1 MNMRNWSVQMISN
14 WSVQRHRWKSR
25 YGEIDSGEEGGDR
38 DQRALYMFIA
48 EKGEVKGWLCDALV
62 KALGGGRPTV
72 LTKQFWQKVTGNGEP
87 TTSAID
93 GPLTNPPTAP
103 KDTNLDGALDD
114 FERAAARF
122 KLETNRCAVLVL
134 DNVNVIAQT
143 EPTLLSML
151 QAKAKFAADNDL
163 YLIIFVCTDGVAP
176 IQMKGKLRS
185 PRQLIDFSADSATEN
200 SAWSRASEFRI
211 GDLTTDEA
219 MQYLREG
226 RGKDPVLAC
235 RIIEF
240 CGTRVWHLKYICTYL
255 HRTGVGESQSSCT
268 TLFCPSC
275 RQANRKVFYG
285 CRR

>member
-1 MNMRNWSVQMISN
+1 M
-14 WSVQRHRWKSR
+14 
-25 YGEIDSGEEGGDR
+25 
-38 DQRALYMFIA
+38 L
-48 EKGEVKGWLCDALV
+48 WLRRLV
-62 KALGGGRPTV
+62 GGGRPTV
-72 LTKQFWQKVTGNGEP
+72 LTKQFWQKITGNGEP
-87 TTSAID
+87 TTYGID

-176 IQMKGKLRS
+176 TQMKGKLRS

-200 SAWSRASEFRI
+200 SAWSRVSEFRI

-226 RGKDPVLAC
+226 RGKDPALAC
-235 RIIEF
+235 RIVEF
-240 CGTRVWHLKYICTYL
+240 CGTRVWHLKDICTEL
-255 HRTGVGESQSSCT
+255 VLGTEVEGSST
-268 TLFCPSC
+268 SLAALFLL
-275 RQANRKVFYG
+275 
-285 CRR
+285 